1 MVQSSKIE
9 VKFFASGYC
18 TAHARVVSPKSGRGM
33 MRFYAVW
40 TLIKHPELGILLF
53 DAGYN
58 SDFFKVT
65 KKWPERL
72 YRWATP
78 VILKEEETAKE
89 ILAKEGIAADD
100 VNYFVISHFHGD
112 HICALNDFPSAKFLC
127 TAAALK
133 QVKELNG
140 FSAVRKG
147 ILKKLLPI
155 DFFERVV
162 LLENIYSVSV
172 DSVSKL
178 KFYVSIHHDGLR
190 FVELPGHARGMIGFY
205 LKTEEQDLLYAT
217 DAAWDKHTFLNRI
230 LPSPIVKLFFD
241 SWKDFKQTNENLL
254 KFLKA
259 NPKTEI
265 LFTHCPQTLKHVEN
279 AF

>member
-9 VKFFASGYC
+9 IKFFASGYC
-18 TAHARVVSPKSGRGM
+18 TAHARVVNPKSGNGM
-33 MRFYAVW
+33 TRFFAVW
-40 TLIKHPELGILLF
+40 ALIKHPELGIMLF

-58 SDFFKVT
+58 SEFYKAT
-65 KKWPERL
+65 KTWPERL

-78 VILKEEETAKE
+78 VDVKEEETAKV
-89 ILAKEGIAADD
+89 ILAKEGIAPEA

-112 HICALNDFPSAKFLC
+112 HICAMKDFPSAKFLC
-127 TAAALK
+127 TVAALK

-147 ILKKLLPI
+147 ILKNLLPI
-155 DFFERVV
+155 DFFERVI
-162 LLENIYSVSV
+162 LLEDIYSVTI

-178 KFYVSIHHDGLR
+178 KFYVPFHFDGLR
-190 FVELPGHARGMIGFY
+190 FVELPGHARGMLGFY
-205 LKTEEQDLLYAT
+205 IKTEEHDLLYAT
-217 DAAWDKHTFLNRI
+217 DASWDKTTFLNKI

-254 KFLKA
+254 RFLTE

-265 LFTHCPQTLKHVEN
+265 LFTHCPQTLKHVKN